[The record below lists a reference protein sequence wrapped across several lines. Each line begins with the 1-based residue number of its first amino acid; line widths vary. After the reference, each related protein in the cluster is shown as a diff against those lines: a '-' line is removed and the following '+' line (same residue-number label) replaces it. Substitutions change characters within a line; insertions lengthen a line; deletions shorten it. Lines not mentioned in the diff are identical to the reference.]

1 MQPPRGGHRQA
12 RDVAH
17 DRPQPA
23 MPQPFLHTGESRLV
37 IASLDMD
44 DAIRRQAGLFQA
56 RREQILLRDAPQHLA
71 MRSRGDPGHET
82 GRRRAVHRAIA
93 AARDLMQTAKSQ
105 STAGQFAVQR
115 RNAEGQHFPRA
126 SAITFKLRDSR
137 TKGRNG
143 WTDGALVHLEGRLR
157 VFSRANP
164 VVMFFIC
171 SDAQRESI

>member
-1 MQPPRGGHRQA
+1 MVPLSLAARCSRREAVIGSRAISATTAPSPPCRKPSSIQA
-12 RDVAH
+12 RVDLSSPASTWMTRSGG
-17 DRPQPA
+17 RPACSRPGANRSCCATHHSTLPCVRAAIPA
-23 MPQPFLHTGESRLV
+23 TKQ
-37 IASLDMD
+37 
-44 DAIRRQAGLFQA
+44 
-56 RREQILLRDAPQHLA
+56 
-71 MRSRGDPGHET
+71 
-82 GRRRAVHRAIA
+82 A

-143 WTDGALVHLEGRLR
+143 WTDGALVHLVSRLR

-171 SDAQRESI
+171 SDGWRESI